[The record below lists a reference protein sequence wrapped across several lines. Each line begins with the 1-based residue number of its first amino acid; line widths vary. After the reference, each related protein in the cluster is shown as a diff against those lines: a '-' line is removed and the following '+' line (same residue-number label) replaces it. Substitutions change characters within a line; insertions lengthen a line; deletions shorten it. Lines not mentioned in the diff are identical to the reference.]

1 MKPRELRTGLGDG
14 DLKMH
19 LLQRTDWWLTVR
31 HRVGGGHKVWRVNC
45 IVIDGNQTFSGDYFV
60 TYTDVE
66 LQCPT
71 PETYTLYTVLFLF
84 SHSVLSDSLRS
95 PEL

>member
-1 MKPRELRTGLGDG
+1 
-14 DLKMH
+14 MH

-45 IVIDGNQTFSGDYFV
+45 VVKDGNQTFIGDYFV
-60 TYTDVE
+60 TYTDAE

-71 PETYTLYTVLFLF
+71 LKLTRYTPFCSCLVTQSCPTL
-84 SHSVLSDSLRS
+84 
-95 PEL
+95 